1 MHKLLHFTCPSK
13 LAKYK
18 AASITNMHQSRHTSR
33 EHRDYMLKAN
43 IPKALEPV
51 EIKTIRNWEHRII
64 RWMELTGM
72 EKVQRMLNKCGSQQY
87 KSHRKVSESVAQRL
101 IR

>member
-1 MHKLLHFTCPSK
+1 
-13 LAKYK
+13 
-18 AASITNMHQSRHTSR
+18 
-33 EHRDYMLKAN
+33 MLKAN

-72 EKVQRMLNKCGSQQY
+72 EKVQRMLNKYGS
-87 KSHRKVSESVAQRL
+87 
-101 IR
+101 